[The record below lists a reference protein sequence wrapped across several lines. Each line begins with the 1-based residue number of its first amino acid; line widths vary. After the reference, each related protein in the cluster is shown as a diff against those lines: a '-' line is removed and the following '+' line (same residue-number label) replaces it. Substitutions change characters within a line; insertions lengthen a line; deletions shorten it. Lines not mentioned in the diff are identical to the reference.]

1 MIFRTGLSGS
11 PMACSTTRSAFCATS
26 PLLDRLG
33 MAYYDTRVN
42 CEGYPMQDKTERWM
56 ELCKQAAIE
65 QDPQKLLALVEE
77 INALLEKK
85 ERRLGII
92 SPDKKNPE

>member
-1 MIFRTGLSGS
+1 MRRELHNLPHGLERFTYGLLYY
-11 PMACSTTRSAFCATS
+11 PERVLCTS

-85 ERRLGII
+85 ERRL
-92 SPDKKNPE
+92 E